1 MIAEETIKLLGTAK
15 QSLKEQVPVLTKINP
30 QISKSLEENALMII
44 EAYSMAIEALEEV
57 EQYRA
62 LGTVEELKK
71 AKEKQIAKKP
81 DFEGYGYDCRGT
93 LVYDTW
99 ICPNCEADYEVDY
112 EEYECCPKCGQAI
125 DWSEGE

>member
-1 MIAEETIKLLGTAK
+1 MTAEEAIRSLRFLL
-15 QSLKEQVPVLTKINP
+15 SY
-30 QISKSLEENALMII
+30 EEMPNHPR
-44 EAYSMAIEALEEV
+44 EVFETAIEALEEV

-62 LGTVEELKK
+62 LGTVEELKE
-71 AKEKQIAKKP
+71 AKEKQIPKKP
-81 DFEGYGYDCRGT
+81 DFEGDGYDCSGN

-125 DWSEGE
+125 DWS